1 MESVCFSVLMSVYA
15 GTCAADLHVCLLSI
29 KEQTLSPD
37 EIILIKDGPV
47 DSALDKCI
55 AAFTKFL
62 PIRTHAYPVNRGLG
76 IALRDG
82 LLICKNELVAR
93 VDSDDRCLP
102 DRFSQQISFMINN
115 PEISAVGGFMRE
127 LYESR
132 GQIISAVRQVPVDPK
147 TIISSAKKRNP
158 INHPTV
164 MFRKKVVIDCGN
176 YQNCPYFEDY
186 FLWARLLE
194 SGCNL
199 ANLPV
204 VLVETEI
211 DSAYFERRGGINYIF
226 DEVRLARKLYSIGFF
241 SLIGIVWFLLIRL
254 PVRLT
259 PYTLRSSLYRYL
271 LRTRRTIDHAAIVS
285 ESEHN

>member
-1 MESVCFSVLMSVYA
+1 
-15 GTCAADLHVCLLSI
+15 
-29 KEQTLSPD
+29 
-37 EIILIKDGPV
+37 
-47 DSALDKCI
+47 
-55 AAFTKFL
+55 
-62 PIRTHAYPVNRGLG
+62 
-76 IALRDG
+76 
-82 LLICKNELVAR
+82 
-93 VDSDDRCLP
+93 
-102 DRFSQQISFMINN
+102 
-115 PEISAVGGFMRE
+115 MRE

-164 MFRKKVVIDCGN
+164 MFRKKVVIACGN